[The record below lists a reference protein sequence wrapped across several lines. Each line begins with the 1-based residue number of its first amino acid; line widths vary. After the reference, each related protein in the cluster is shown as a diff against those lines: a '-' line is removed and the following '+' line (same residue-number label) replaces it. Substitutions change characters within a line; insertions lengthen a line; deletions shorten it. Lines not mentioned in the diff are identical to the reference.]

1 MSDRP
6 SYTTLVV
13 DDNDTKRYIIGSW
26 LRRAGHTV
34 IEAASAAQ
42 VWERLAE
49 HEVELVVLDI
59 QLPDVN
65 GMEVCEQIKGSPAT
79 AALPVIHISATAVEV
94 ADRTD
99 GLQRGADAYMTDPID
114 PGEFIATAEA
124 VLRYYR
130 ARRRAERIADRMA
143 AFTRTSL
150 AINAAQTFDA
160 LAVVAARGAFEIF
173 GEPASVFLLPPDGR
187 VRRTVTLSGEPLS
200 RKSPAGM
207 PAELAQLTG
216 LGDGTGTRVVP
227 VSAGRWRELLPDS
240 AVENDDVLLVTSRI
254 KPDRPPIGVAIAAH
268 GASDEDDANLLRQL
282 GQALALAMEALR
294 SYTVEHLI
302 SLTLQRSLLPASR
315 PVVPGWTFAVRYEPA
330 SDQAEVG
337 GDFYEVIDRGD
348 DVLIAIGDV
357 QGHSLHAATV
367 MAELRH
373 ALRAFAEEGHGAVA
387 ILELLNDVL
396 QRYHDDQTATMILMT
411 LDPRTGTLQVA
422 NAGHPPPL
430 HAAGDRVEYSGRGG
444 LLLGFPVNQVGT
456 EELTVPP
463 GGTVVLITDGLIEE
477 RGVPMGTNLERLRA
491 VAGHVDDDLEK
502 FSDRIIAEFGP
513 REDDVALIV
522 MRRDPE

>member
-1 MSDRP
+1 MNDSS

-34 IEAASAAQ
+34 VEAASAAQ
-42 VWERLAE
+42 VWVRLAE
-49 HEVELVVLDI
+49 HEVDLVVLDI

-79 AALPVIHISATAVEV
+79 ASLPVIHISATAVDV

-130 ARRRAERIADRMA
+130 ARRRAERMADRMA

-150 AINAAQTFDA
+150 AVNAAETFDA
-160 LAVVAARGAFEIF
+160 LAVIAARGAFEIF
-173 GEPASVFLLPPDGR
+173 GEPAAVFLLPPDGR
-187 VRRTVTLSGEPLS
+187 MRRTVAAGGVPRSLPCPT
-200 RKSPAGM
+200 GM
-207 PAELAQLTG
+207 PARLAELTG
-216 LGDGTGTRVVP
+216 LGEDTGTRVAP
-227 VSAGRWRELLPDS
+227 VSARQWAELLPD
-240 AVENDDVLLVTSRI
+240 AVVGDDVLLVTSRI
-254 KPDRPPIGVAIAAH
+254 KPDRPPIGVAIGARGAA
-268 GASDEDDANLLRQL
+268 DEDDANLLRQL
-282 GQALALAMEALR
+282 GQTLVLAMEALR

-302 SLTLQRSLLPASR
+302 SLTLQRSLLPAAR

-337 GDFYEVIDRGD
+337 GDFYEVIDRGHE
-348 DVLIAIGDV
+348 VLIAIGDV

-373 ALRAFAEEGHGAVA
+373 ALRAFAEEGHDAVA
-387 ILELLNDVL
+387 ILGLLNDVL
-396 QRYHDDQTATMILMT
+396 QRYHNDQTATMCLMT
-411 LDPRTGTLQVA
+411 LDPRTGALRVA

-430 HAAGDRVEYSGRGG
+430 HVAGGRGEYGGRGG
-444 LLLGFPVNQVGT
+444 LLLGFPVSHVGS

-463 GGTVVLITDGLIEE
+463 GGAVVLITDGLVEE
-477 RGVPMGTNLERLRA
+477 RGVPLGDNLDRLRT
-491 VAGHVDDDLEK
+491 VAAQMDDDLEK

-522 MRRDPE
+522 MRRDLA

>member
-1 MSDRP
+1 MNDGP

-34 IEAASAAQ
+34 VEAASATE
-42 VWERLAE
+42 VWDRLAE

-79 AALPVIHISATAVEV
+79 ASLPVIHISATAVEV

-130 ARRRAERIADRMA
+130 ARRRAERIADRLA

-160 LAVVAARGAFEIF
+160 LATVAARGAFEIF
-173 GEPASVFLLPPDGR
+173 AEPAAVFLLPPDGR
-187 VRRTVTLSGEPLS
+187 ARRTISLGAEPLS
-200 RKSPAGM
+200 RPSPPGM
-207 PAELAQLTG
+207 PELLARLAG
-216 LGDGTGTRVVP
+216 LDDGTGTRVVP
-227 VSAGRWRELLPDS
+227 VPSRRWLELVPDS
-240 AVENDDVLLVTSRI
+240 AVTDDVLLVTSRI
-254 KPDRPPIGVAIAAH
+254 KRDRPPIGVAIRAH
-268 GASDEDDANLLRQL
+268 GAADEDDANLLRQL

-294 SYTVEHLI
+294 SYTEEHLI
-302 SLTLQRSLLPASR
+302 SLTLQRSLLPAGR
-315 PVVPGWTFAVRYEPA
+315 PAVPGWTFAVRYEPA

-373 ALRAFAEEGHGAVA
+373 ALRAFAEEGHDAVA
-387 ILELLNDVL
+387 ILRLLNDVL
-396 QRYHDDQTATMILMT
+396 LRYHDDQTATMVLMA
-411 LDPRTGTLQVA
+411 LDPRTGALRVA

-430 HAAGDRVEYSGRGG
+430 HIAGERGEYGGRGG
-444 LLLGFPVNQVGT
+444 LLLGFPADMVGT

-477 RGVPMGTNLERLRA
+477 RGVSLSANMERLRT
-491 VAGHVDDDLEK
+491 VAAEVDDDLEK
-502 FSDRIIAEFGP
+502 YGDRIIAEFGP
-513 REDDVALIV
+513 REDDVALIA
-522 MRRDPE
+522 MRRDLE